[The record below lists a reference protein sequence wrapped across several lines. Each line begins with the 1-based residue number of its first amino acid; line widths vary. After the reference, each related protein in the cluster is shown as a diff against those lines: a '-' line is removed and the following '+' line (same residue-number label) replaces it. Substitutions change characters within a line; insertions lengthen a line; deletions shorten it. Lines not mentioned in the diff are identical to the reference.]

1 MHPLTTTF
9 VNRLRARDER
19 AWFELW
25 EDFGPV
31 IRGQL
36 FRWARGTVGAET
48 VRDLTQETLA
58 AVSNSIDRYDP
69 ARGARFSTWLLAI
82 ARHALGDELDRR
94 FAAKRGGGRRTG
106 SLEEHHGARSD
117 ALAPDAAFEQAM
129 FRAKVMAALRRVERE
144 SEMLPFEAFRQ
155 RVLEGAN
162 GREVG
167 QRLGTSEATVSRQVA
182 AVRQR
187 LRQRLAETMVMYS
200 FTEQEQGEAV
210 RAGLGE
216 DDRLFD
222 EAIGEIHRLEHLA
235 TRRRERRDEE

>member
-9 VNRLRARDER
+9 VNRLRARDES

-36 FRWARGTVGAET
+36 HRWARGSVGEET

-106 SLEEHHGARSD
+106 SLEEGHGARSGE
-117 ALAPDAAFEQAM
+117 LAPDAAFEQAM
-129 FRAKVMAALRRVERE
+129 FRAKVMAALRKVERE
-144 SEMLPFEAFRQ
+144 CELLPFEAFRQ
-155 RVLEGAN
+155 RVLEGAS
-162 GREVG
+162 GRVVG
-167 QRLGTSEATVSRQVA
+167 ERLGTSEATVSRQVA
-182 AVRQR
+182 TVRDR
-187 LRQRLAETMVMYS
+187 LRQRLAETISMYS
-200 FTEQEQGEAV
+200 FTEQEQGEA
-210 RAGLGE
+210 RQAGLGE

-222 EAIGEIHRLEHLA
+222 EAVGEIHRLECM
-235 TRRRERRDEE
+235 RGRVGG

>member
-9 VNRLRARDER
+9 VNRLRARDEA

-25 EDFGPV
+25 EAFGPV
-31 IRGQL
+31 IRSQL
-36 FRWARGTVGAET
+36 SRWARGSVGAET

-106 SLEEHHGARSD
+106 SLDERHGARSSEPQ
-117 ALAPDAAFEQAM
+117 PDAAFEQAM
-129 FRAKVMAALRRVERE
+129 FRAKVMAALRKVEGE
-144 SEMLPFEAFRQ
+144 SDLMPFEIFRQ
-155 RVLEGAN
+155 RVLEGQPGTVVA
-162 GREVG
+162 E
-167 QRLGTSEATVSRQVA
+167 RLGTSEATVSRGA
-182 AVRQR
+182 SAVRQR
-187 LRQRLAETMVMYS
+187 LRARLAETMTIYS
-200 FTEQEQGEAV
+200 FSEQERGEAT

-222 EAIGEIHRLEHLA
+222 EAIGEIHRLESIA
-235 TRRRERRDEE
+235 AQRRLGGGE